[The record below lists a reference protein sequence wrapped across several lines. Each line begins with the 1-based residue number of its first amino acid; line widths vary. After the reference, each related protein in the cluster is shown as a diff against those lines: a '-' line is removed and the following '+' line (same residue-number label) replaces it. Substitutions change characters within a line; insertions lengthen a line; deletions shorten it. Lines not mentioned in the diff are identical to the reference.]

1 MYDKASYP
9 SSVTYYID
17 ISLYFFLY
25 IWGKGTEDRWRNQ
38 IQYSCSG
45 LGSIV
50 KTLILACLYVL
61 TVCLSFLRIN
71 LPNTFLLKI
80 VLFKNQSYSCINGF
94 NGSDLG

>member
-38 IQYSCSG
+38 IQYSCS
-45 LGSIV
+45 GSIV